1 MHSSRQVLFDLPSQA
16 DTTGPASS
24 PTLGVPARMRAVVLP
39 RYGSADVLRLEER
52 DVSAPAPGQVL
63 VRVKAASVNSADWRV
78 MRADP
83 WLVRLMMGLTKPRSD
98 RLGADFAGIVV
109 AVGEGVEHLK
119 ADDEVFGDV
128 SSQGFGSY
136 AEYLL
141 AEAES
146 VVVKPVS
153 LTFEQAAAVPMAAS
167 TALEGVRDVAQ
178 IAAGQRV
185 LVNGASGGVGSFAVQ
200 LAKHYGAEVH
210 AVCHSQ
216 KTDMVERLGAGRVIA
231 YDKEDVTRGD
241 THYDVILDAAACRSF
256 RAYRRILN
264 PSGVYVLVGGA
275 MMPLLEVATV
285 GRIVSLF
292 SKQRFRNYLSMPKRE
307 KLMSVKELIEAGEIE
322 PAVDRTFAL
331 DQVPDA
337 LRYFESRQVRG
348 KVVISV

>member
-1 MHSSRQVLFDLPSQA
+1 
-16 DTTGPASS
+16 
-24 PTLGVPARMRAVVLP
+24 
-39 RYGSADVLRLEER
+39 
-52 DVSAPAPGQVL
+52 
-63 VRVKAASVNSADWRV
+63 
-78 MRADP
+78 
-83 WLVRLMMGLTKPRSD
+83 MMGLTKPRSD

-256 RAYRRILN
+256 RAYRRILH